1 MIYDLHLIY
10 DQQLDKPM
18 LDRNGGGRAGRCDVD
33 SESRQAE
40 LAPALFF
47 CLARRG
53 LAGRADLIDFSRRF
67 NSLEPRS

>member
-1 MIYDLHLIY
+1 MIYDLHVIY

-18 LDRNGGGRAGRCDVD
+18 LDRNGVGRAGRCDVT

-47 CLARRG
+47 CLTRFG
-53 LAGRADLIDFSRRF
+53 LVGRVSLIDFCRRF
-67 NSLEPRS
+67 TSLEPRS